1 MKKKNFLLSIMLILV
16 FLTGCQSN
24 SSTISL
30 NISMY
35 EDSLIC
41 LDGVVWSY
49 SCDLSEGTT
58 RNIKDPHITYVGSKI
73 YCDGIPISNV
83 EGIPINLRQLHE
95 HKKSLSVDELVRYAV
110 MYYAVLN
117 NISIE
122 QLDENELDI
131 SSCQIKYFMQIGKQC
146 CYLIP
151 VLVVYITREGETVEI
166 KIDVNSGGYY
176 DEN

>member
-1 MKKKNFLLSIMLILV
+1 
-16 FLTGCQSN
+16 
-24 SSTISL
+24 
-30 NISMY
+30 
-35 EDSLIC
+35 
-41 LDGVVWSY
+41 
-49 SCDLSEGTT
+49 
-58 RNIKDPHITYVGSKI
+58 
-73 YCDGIPISNV
+73 
-83 EGIPINLRQLHE
+83 
-95 HKKSLSVDELVRYAV
+95 